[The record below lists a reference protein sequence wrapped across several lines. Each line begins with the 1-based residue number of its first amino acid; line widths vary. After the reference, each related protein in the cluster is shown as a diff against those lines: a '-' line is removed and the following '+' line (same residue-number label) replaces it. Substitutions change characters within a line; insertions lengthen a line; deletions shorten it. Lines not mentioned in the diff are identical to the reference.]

1 MKCFLRRLTSAVS
14 FFLLLSLAFSLDLR
28 GLAEKELRKAFG
40 EEVRLESFRVLASR
54 LPEDY
59 DRVELKAVRGNPRGY
74 LYIYRGNK
82 VFSVALNLLWK
93 CRVLIAKRDIYP
105 GERLSKENT
114 EGIYKYLKR
123 CPKIPEGSLSNFVA
137 RKFIE
142 AGSPI
147 ERKFLRKEFLVK
159 RGERVRVFYESGS
172 IRIEFESV
180 AYDNGYYGD
189 SVRVRSPFSEKLIRG
204 TVVGEGIV
212 KILD

>member
-14 FFLLLSLAFSLDLR
+14 FFLLFSLAFSLDIYRLV
-28 GLAEKELRKAFG
+28 GKKLKETFG
-40 EEVRLESFRVLASR
+40 EEVKLESLRVLASR
-54 LPEDY
+54 LPQNY
-59 DRVELKAVRGNPRGY
+59 DRVELRVVRGNPRGY
-74 LYIYRGNK
+74 LYIYEGNK

-93 CRVLIAKRDIYP
+93 CKVYVAKRDIYP
-105 GERLSKENT
+105 GERLSEENT

-123 CPKIPEGSLSNFVA
+123 CPKTPEGSLKNFVA

-142 AGSPI
+142 AGTPI
-147 ERKFLRKEFLVK
+147 ERKLLRKEFLVK
-159 RGERVRVFYESGS
+159 RGERVRVFYESKN

-189 SVRVRSPFSEKLIRG
+189 RVRVRSPFSEKLIRG
-204 TVVGEGIV
+204 VVVGEGTV